1 MLQSCSWLPDQ
12 QANGT
17 CCVQGNK
24 LTPVGFEPTPLRN
37 GALSHR
43 LRPLGQSVS
52 GCIILERNRK
62 ISCSHHVHHTGILRV
77 VRAQLCNCV
86 TDKGF
91 QSSRAH
97 LCCPSSNLWLV
108 RVSGCVMMTVEGQI
122 GLVGRRAPWKLRR
135 DACGVRAHALTE
147 WRLEPPP

>member
-43 LRPLGQSVS
+43 LRPLGQ
-52 GCIILERNRK
+52 
-62 ISCSHHVHHTGILRV
+62 T
-77 VRAQLCNCV
+77 
-86 TDKGF
+86 
-91 QSSRAH
+91 
-97 LCCPSSNLWLV
+97 
-108 RVSGCVMMTVEGQI
+108 VMEGQHWY
-122 GLVGRRAPWKLRR
+122 GRYK
-135 DACGVRAHALTE
+135 LTE
-147 WRLEPPP
+147 LLFLYRRSKSQR